1 MLSKTKI
8 KSNTRK
14 KTSEELVE
22 TIKLAAKN
30 PHWLKIADSIS
41 RSRSNYSAVNLKNIE
56 ENAAEGDTII
66 VPGKILSQ
74 GEITKK
80 IRLCALSISKEA
92 KEKLKNSKS
101 EFFSLIHE
109 IKNNP
114 KAEGIKIVR

>member
-14 KTSEELVE
+14 KTSQELVE
-22 TIKLAAKN
+22 TIKLATKN
-30 PHWLKIADSIS
+30 PNWRQIADTVS
-41 RSRSNYSAVNLKNIE
+41 RSRSNYSAVNLKDIDK
-56 ENAAEGDTII
+56 NATEGDTII

-92 KEKLKNSKS
+92 KEKLKNTKS
-101 EFFSLIHE
+101 EFFHLMHE